1 MILLKH
7 NIDKDD
13 VVSTLVTKL
22 RGGVST
28 GHIGDSKIFIY
39 NVEDALRI
47 RTGETGEAAI

>member
-1 MILLKH
+1 MISLKH

-13 VVSTLVTKL
+13 IVSTLVIKV

-28 GHIGDSKIFIY
+28 GHIGDDKIFIY
-39 NVEDALRI
+39 NVEDAVRI